1 LVWDDELDEV
11 EAANPKQRSVTN
23 CRNCELMKEF
33 GREIGKKFSQFIIG
47 VIMMCVVLF
56 DMFLKSM

>member
-1 LVWDDELDEV
+1 
-11 EAANPKQRSVTN
+11 
-23 CRNCELMKEF
+23 MKEF